1 MSLPYLHF
9 IKTNKPC
16 TSDESFTSTPRLK
29 CGVVWEEA
37 SPAREGA
44 TPGGGCALV
53 ESHVQARVRAAEGG
67 GGA

>member
-29 CGVVWEEA
+29 CGVWEEA
-37 SPAREGA
+37 SPAGV
-44 TPGGGCALV
+44 GGDTRRWL
-53 ESHVQARVRAAEGG
+53 RVGGVPRAG
-67 GGA
+67 

>member
-9 IKTNKPC
+9 IKKNKPC

-37 SPAREGA
+37 SPAGV
-44 TPGGGCALV
+44 GGDTRRWLCVGGV
-53 ESHVQARVRAAEGG
+53 PRAG
-67 GGA
+67 